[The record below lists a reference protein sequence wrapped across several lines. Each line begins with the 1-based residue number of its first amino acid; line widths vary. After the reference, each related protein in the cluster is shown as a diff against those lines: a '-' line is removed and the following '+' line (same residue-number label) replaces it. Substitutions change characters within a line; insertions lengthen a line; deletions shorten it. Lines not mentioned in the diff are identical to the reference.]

1 MSELKQLVNERIE
14 ALRPK
19 LQDTSRRN
27 PLINN
32 TLTSKSASFLKIVDE
47 IPQQILDIIS
57 TEKNSGMQLIPLPPT
72 DIDPLDEDNEEFI
85 IAFRNA
91 QS

>member
-27 PLINN
+27 PLIHNA
-32 TLTSKSASFLKIVDE
+32 LTSKSASFLKIVDE

-57 TEKNSGMQLIPLPPT
+57 LERNSGMQLIPLPPT
-72 DIDPLDEDNEEFI
+72 DIDPIDEDNEEFI
-85 IAFRNA
+85 MLTSKA
-91 QS
+91 S